1 MASIKLNGTT
11 SNSVTISAPDNPNT
25 TVYVLP
31 VADGS
36 NGQVLTTNGAGYMS
50 WTTVGVAGANTQI
63 QFNDS
68 GVSNGSA
75 NLAFYKSN
83 STIAVNN
90 AVINASLT
98 VNTIAV
104 GANININTAT
114 VSVGNATNNVQINST
129 GVFLS
134 NVAYPTTTT
143 ILTYSLAF

>member
-31 VADGS
+31 VTDGA

-83 STIAVNN
+83 STIL
-90 AVINASLT
+90 LT
-98 VNTIAV
+98 T
-104 GANININTAT
+104 
-114 VSVGNATNNVQINST
+114 Q
-129 GVFLS
+129 L
-134 NVAYPTTTT
+134 
-143 ILTYSLAF
+143 LMRL